1 MCGIVGAIAERQI
14 TDILVEGLRRLE
26 YRGYDSAGLAVVD
39 CDKSLLQTIKAVGKV
54 QALQD
59 EITAHPVRGTLG
71 IAHTRWATHGKPSHR
86 NAHPHIST
94 ESIAV
99 VHNGI
104 IENYLELKGVLLRK
118 GYAFES
124 DTDTEVIAHLIH
136 AITIEKN
143 LRLLDAVK
151 AAVAQLH
158 GAYGI
163 AVIDKSDPTCL
174 VCARSGSPLVIG
186 VGIGENFIA
195 SDPAALGLVTDRFIY
210 LEEGDIAQ
218 ITLTSWRIWND
229 GKEVSREMNQIRQ
242 DNDEVMKG
250 KYRHYMQ
257 KEIHEQPA
265 VLRNTLQGRIGKT
278 RLLEESFG
286 VAAKEI
292 LDKVHTVHIVA
303 CGTSSHAGMVAKHWF
318 ENIARVPCTVEIA
331 SEYRYRKILVPANCL
346 FVTIS
351 QSGET
356 ADTLAALRYAKKLG
370 YVGHIAV
377 CNVASSSLVRE
388 SDVAVMTFAGREI
401 GVASTKAFT
410 TQLAVLSLIALALA
424 RRNGMTAAQEEQY
437 VADLN
442 QLPAI
447 MELALKLDNE
457 ILQLAHDFAEKHNAL
472 FLGRGI
478 QYPVAM
484 EGALKLKEISYIH
497 AEAYPAGELKHG
509 PLALVDSEMPVITV
523 APNNEL
529 LEKLKSNLQ
538 EVRARGGQL
547 YVFADANAGI
557 SNEPGIKVLNV
568 PHCSDFL
575 APIIYTMPL
584 QLLSYHVAVI
594 KGTDVDQP
602 RNLAKS
608 VTVE

>member
-1 MCGIVGAIAERQI
+1 M
-14 TDILVEGLRRLE
+14 
-26 YRGYDSAGLAVVD
+26 
-39 CDKSLLQTIKAVGKV
+39 
-54 QALQD
+54 
-59 EITAHPVRGTLG
+59 H
-71 IAHTRWATHGKPSHR
+71 H
-86 NAHPHIST
+86 
-94 ESIAV
+94 
-99 VHNGI
+99 
-104 IENYLELKGVLLRK
+104 
-118 GYAFES
+118 
-124 DTDTEVIAHLIH
+124 
-136 AITIEKN
+136 
-143 LRLLDAVK
+143 
-151 AAVAQLH
+151 
-158 GAYGI
+158 
-163 AVIDKSDPTCL
+163 
-174 VCARSGSPLVIG
+174 
-186 VGIGENFIA
+186 
-195 SDPAALGLVTDRFIY
+195 
-210 LEEGDIAQ
+210 
-218 ITLTSWRIWND
+218 
-229 GKEVSREMNQIRQ
+229 IRQ

-303 CGTSSHAGMVAKHWF
+303 CGTSSHAGMVAKHWL

-575 APIIYTMPL
+575 APIIYTIPL